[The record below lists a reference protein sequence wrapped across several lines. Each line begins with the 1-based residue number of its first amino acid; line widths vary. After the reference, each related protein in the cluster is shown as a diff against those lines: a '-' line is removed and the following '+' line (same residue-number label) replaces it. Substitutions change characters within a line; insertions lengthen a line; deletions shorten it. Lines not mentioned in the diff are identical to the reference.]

1 MKTKK
6 ATAMGRK
13 AKTARGAAM
22 VEYGLLLFAVII
34 AAAGAIRKIGPKLR
48 ESGDKSVES
57 LASD

>member
-1 MKTKK
+1 MKKNVS
-6 ATAMGRK
+6 MVRK

-48 ESGDKSVES
+48 ESGEKSTEALS
-57 LASD
+57 SD